1 LRILRNDIISHAG
14 NPVNEDIATIHNNSA
29 WVMDGATGL
38 YNKNL
43 VDKDSDA
50 KWFVD
55 EWNEYLFGNIENW
68 NKSLKEIIKKG
79 ISIIKNKYY
88 NLVDENTIEPLAF
101 PSSGIALV
109 RWYDNKLEYLVLGD
123 CTFMYKD
130 KQGLVKSFKDYKLEQ
145 LDGEVISH
153 INKLINGENI
163 SLLEARQKS
172 MDMLIKNRLLK
183 NTSEGYWILGFNESA
198 ADNCITGTI
207 DLFEE
212 NEYEIL
218 LTTDGFYAL
227 IDKYKYTNE
236 SDIYKLL
243 KDNTL
248 DDLYQ
253 KIREIE
259 CSDESGIKYP
269 RLKKSDDAS
278 AVYLRVEGRD
288 GTI

>member
-1 LRILRNDIISHAG
+1 MRIVRKDIISHAG
-14 NPVNEDIATIHNNSA
+14 NPANEDIAAIHNNSA
-29 WVMDGATGL
+29 WVLDGATGL
-38 YNKNL
+38 YNRNL
-43 VDKDSDA
+43 VHKDSDA

-55 EWNEYLFGNIENW
+55 EWNEYLLKNIDNQD
-68 NKSLKEIIKKG
+68 KSLKEIIKNG
-79 ISIIKNKYY
+79 ISITKNKYY
-88 NLVDENTIEPLAF
+88 NLVDENHIEPLAF
-101 PSSGIALV
+101 PSSGIALI
-109 RWYDNKLEYLVLGD
+109 RWCDNKLEYLVLGD
-123 CTFMYKD
+123 CTFIYKD
-130 KQGLVKSFKDYKLEQ
+130 NKGLVKSFKDYKLEQ
-145 LDGEVISH
+145 LDGEVINH

-172 MDMLIKNRLLK
+172 MDMLIKNRLLR

-212 NEYEIL
+212 HEYEIL

-236 SDIYKLL
+236 TDIFRLL

-248 DDLYQ
+248 DDLYR

-259 CSDESGIKYP
+259 YSDESGLKYP

-278 AVYLRVEGRD
+278 EVYLRVVYLS
-288 GTI
+288 

>member
-1 LRILRNDIISHAG
+1 MRILRNDIISHAG

-288 GTI
+288 E

>member
-1 LRILRNDIISHAG
+1 
-14 NPVNEDIATIHNNSA
+14 
-29 WVMDGATGL
+29 
-38 YNKNL
+38 
-43 VDKDSDA
+43 
-50 KWFVD
+50 
-55 EWNEYLFGNIENW
+55 
-68 NKSLKEIIKKG
+68 
-79 ISIIKNKYY
+79 
-88 NLVDENTIEPLAF
+88 
-101 PSSGIALV
+101 
-109 RWYDNKLEYLVLGD
+109 VLGD
-123 CTFMYKD
+123 CTFIYKD
-130 KQGLVKSFKDYKLEQ
+130 NKGLVKSFKDYKLEQ
-145 LDGEVISH
+145 LDGEVINH

-172 MDMLIKNRLLK
+172 MDMLIKNRLLR

-212 NEYEIL
+212 HEYEIL

-236 SDIYKLL
+236 TDIFRLL

-248 DDLYQ
+248 DDLYR

-259 CSDESGIKYP
+259 YSDESGLKYP

-278 AVYLRVEGRD
+278 EVYLRVVYLS
-288 GTI
+288 

>member
-248 DDLYQ
+248 NDLYQ

-278 AVYLRVEGRD
+278 AVYLRVAY
-288 GTI
+288 

>member
-1 LRILRNDIISHAG
+1 MRILRNDIISHAG

-55 EWNEYLFGNIENW
+55 EWNDYLLANIENW
-68 NKSLKEIIKKG
+68 DKSLKEIIKKG

-88 NLVDENTIEPLAF
+88 NLVDENNIEPLAF
-101 PSSGIALV
+101 PSSGIALI

-130 KQGLVKSFKDYKLEQ
+130 KKGLVKSFKDYKLEQ
-145 LDGEVISH
+145 LDGEVISQ
-153 INKLINGENI
+153 INKLINGENL

-172 MDMLIKNRLLK
+172 MDMLIKNRLLR

-198 ADNCITGTI
+198 SDNCITGTI
-207 DLFEE
+207 DLYEE

-248 DDLYQ
+248 DDLYR

-259 CSDESGIKYP
+259 RSDESGIKYP

-288 GTI
+288 E